1 MTIRF
6 HTALALGLGV
16 LLASPASA
24 KVTHPAHHTTR
35 HTVHRGADVRYAQSF
50 YDYRSA
56 SEVREEF
63 RDSYRMRHDGHYGRS
78 EFYRGRDDAM
88 VLENLRTNDFTGGVG
103 YGANGDVPYF
113 VDGFGQSH
121 FFVGNFRRMAPMG
134 RFGAPRFGGG
144 FHRGFR

>member
-6 HTALALGLGV
+6 HAALALGLGV
-16 LLASPASA
+16 LLAGPAFA
-24 KVTHPAHHTTR
+24 KTAHPAHHTAR
-35 HTVHRGADVRYAQSF
+35 HRSADVRYAQSF

-56 SEVREEF
+56 STVREEF
-63 RDSYRMRHDGHYGRS
+63 RDGGRMRHDEYFGRGD
-78 EFYRGRDDAM
+78 FYRERHDAR
-88 VLENLRTNDFTGGVG
+88 VVENLRTGDFNGGVG

-113 VDGFGQSH
+113 VDGYGQSH
-121 FFVGNFRRMAPMG
+121 FFVGSFRRMAPIG